1 MINIQ
6 KLSKR
11 PKIFKTLCGLTPGQF
26 DKLLNEIT
34 PLWEEAEYK
43 RQDWKGRKRPIGGGR
58 PKKLSLGQA
67 LFMLLLYYRTYTNHI
82 FIGMVSGIDD
92 SNVGR
97 YIKRLGPILSKLF
110 KIPTKKIKLNE
121 DEIWDLIVDAT
132 EQESQKRKGSG
143 YSGKKKKQTIKTQI
157 TINER
162 GIIKAVSKSI
172 RGNRHD
178 KKLYDQTRSY
188 TYNNRDGTATKS
200 VQNIRIK
207 TLADLGYCGTE
218 CEIPKKK
225 PQNRPLMMHED
236 YYNKKHA
243 QRRIKVEHTLAH
255 LKKWHI
261 LADKF
266 RNKVNGYNLIFRNI
280 AGIRNFIMVT
290 A

>member
-1 MINIQ
+1 MINIK

-11 PKIFKTLCGLTPGQF
+11 PKVFKALSSLTPPQF
-26 DKLLNEIT
+26 DKLIAGLT
-34 PLWEEAEYK
+34 PLWQQAEHK
-43 RQDWKGRKRPIGGGR
+43 RQNWPGRKRAIGGGR
-58 PKKLSLGQA
+58 PKNLSLEQS

-97 YIKRLGPILSKLF
+97 YINRLEPLLAKIF
-110 KIPTKKIKLNE
+110 KIPTKKIKLSE
-121 DEIWDLIVDAT
+121 QEIWDLIVDAT
-132 EQESQKRKGSG
+132 EQESQKRKGTG

-157 TINER
+157 IVNET
-162 GIIKAVSKSI
+162 GIIKSVSKSI
-172 RGNRHD
+172 AGNRHD

-188 TYNNRDGTATKS
+188 TYNVRAGIATK
-200 VQNIRIK
+200 NIQSIK
-207 TLADLGYCGTE
+207 IKKLADLGYQGTE
-218 CEIPKKK
+218 CDLPKKK
-225 PQNRPLMMHED
+225 PQSRPLMMHED

-261 LADKF
+261 LSDKF
-266 RNKVNGYNLIFRNI
+266 RNKINRYNLIFRNI